1 MINFSIDNPLE
12 KLENNTLFVWFH
24 DSAVDAD
31 TIV

>member
-1 MINFSIDNPLE
+1 MINFSINNL
-12 KLENNTLFVWFH
+12 LENNTLFVWFH

>member
-1 MINFSIDNPLE
+1 MIHILTVYI
-12 KLENNTLFVWFH
+12 ENNILFVWFH